1 MIIIMDEFN
10 FDDNNNNIGTSVSK
24 LKTNIKNND
33 ELFVLIKDLE
43 DRLDNIELT
52 NNASESLLIN
62 TDPIKQDDQ
71 NPIKQKKSKSIKQT
85 KINYQE
91 IIIYMVIFIL
101 LNTKMIIEFIYK
113 IPYLTTINSP
123 YPNLIIRGVIFGLA
137 IFLYKKFIK

>member
-1 MIIIMDEFN
+1 MINIMDEFN
-10 FDDNNNNIGTSVSK
+10 FDDNNNIGTSVSK
-24 LKTNIKNND
+24 LKSNIKNND

-43 DRLDNIELT
+43 DRLDNIELS
-52 NNASESLLIN
+52 NNTSESLLIN
-62 TDPIKQDDQ
+62 TDSIKQDDQ

-113 IPYLTTINSP
+113 IPHLTSINSP
-123 YPNLIIRGVIFGLA
+123 YPNLIIRGLIFGLV
-137 IFLYKKFIK
+137 IYLYKKFIK